1 MSNSEVINISAENW
15 QIEVMQSE
23 TPVLVDFWA
32 QWCGP
37 CKAIG
42 PILDELA
49 SELRGKIKIA
59 KVNVD
64 NNQDLAQMLSI
75 RSLPTLLVLKSGV
88 VQEQMVGG
96 TTKAKLND
104 KLTQYI

>member
-1 MSNSEVINISAENW
+1 MSYSEVINVSSQNW
-15 QIEVMQSE
+15 QAEVMQSK

-37 CKAIG
+37 CKTIG

-49 SELRGKIKIA
+49 SELSGKIKIA
-59 KVNVD
+59 KVDVD
-64 NNQDLAQMLSI
+64 SNQDLAQMLSV
-75 RSLPTLLVLKSGV
+75 RSLPTLLVLKEGV